1 MPQRQ
6 ELKWTQLRVGAMVTV
21 ALILFGVGIF
31 FISGSVGFL
40 TRKYTLKT
48 YFVSATGLRSGS
60 QVQLAGIP
68 VGTVTDVRIS
78 SFSDPNRAV
87 EVKLS
92 IAKKYQPEIRA
103 DSKASNATAGLLGE
117 AYIDVSRG
125 GPNQPTVP
133 EGGVI
138 LSENAPDMKAVVQN
152 ANDVI
157 SNLRILSSKLNDIT
171 NEITSGEG
179 TFGKLLYDP
188 ALYNQANQTL
198 GELTQMVKEVHG
210 GNGTLGKLFVDPSL
224 YDKLNAAIDRANSL
238 INTAEH
244 GNGTLGKLIN
254 DPALYNNVN
263 QTIAKAD
270 AMIEHIN
277 KGEGTLGKLARDPS
291 LYNHLNDTVSHV
303 ESITARMD
311 KGEGTLGAIST
322 DKTLYNNLA
331 VSAQSLREFLT
342 EFRQNPRK
350 FLTIR
355 VKIF

>member
-6 ELKWTQLRVGAMVTV
+6 ELKWTQLRVGAMVAV

-40 TRKYTLKT
+40 TRKYTLET
-48 YFVSATGLRSGS
+48 YFASATGLRPGS

-68 VGTVTDVRIS
+68 VGTVKDVHIS

-87 EVKLS
+87 SVRMS
-92 IAKKYQPEIRA
+92 IAKKYQSQIRA
-103 DSKASNATAGLLGE
+103 DSKASNTTAGLLGE
-117 AYIDVSRG
+117 AYIDISRG
-125 GPNQPTVP
+125 GPNQPPVP
-133 EGGVI
+133 EGGVV
-138 LSENAPDMKAVVQN
+138 LSENSPDMKAVVQN

-157 SNLRILSSKLNDIT
+157 SNLRVLSSKLNDIT
-171 NEITSGEG
+171 NEITAGQG

-188 ALYNQANQTL
+188 SLYNKANQTMA
-198 GELTQMVKEVHG
+198 EISRMVKEVHG
-210 GNGTLGKLFVDPSL
+210 GTGTLGRLFVDPSL
-224 YDKLNAAIDRANSL
+224 YDKLNGTIDRANSL
-238 INTAEH
+238 LNTAEH
-244 GNGTLGKLIN
+244 GNGTLGRLMS
-254 DPALYNNVN
+254 DPSLYNSVN
-263 QTIAKAD
+263 QTISKAD
-270 AMIEHIN
+270 AMIDHIN

-322 DKTLYNNLA
+322 DKTLYNNIA

-355 VKIF
+355 VKVF